1 MSSKRKEKKRKK
13 LQDNIWPT
21 KLPSITTAE
30 QDVKIWS
37 LDNTF
42 KKARERER
50 EKKACSSEAF
60 SYSLAELFLAPQHIC
75 SHTPSI
81 AFRHLHPNSARFSYA
96 TEGAFFI
103 SAQLSSDAVRFRRIS
118 LESATQLVSDYSL
131 TMPTLLCLY
140 PCYHDPISVSDQ
152 GCMYWLH
159 CCIALIS
166 WSNCLSIAHAWSV
179 IPYMGSW

>member
-1 MSSKRKEKKRKK
+1 MYWSFKDDVCVFLFVCFLDVFFLFFITGKQSINGRNLGTPLGSDGYLYKRSECLLSSRWVGIIHGR
-13 LQDNIWPT
+13 
-21 KLPSITTAE
+21 
-30 QDVKIWS
+30 
-37 LDNTF
+37 
-42 KKARERER
+42 
-50 EKKACSSEAF
+50 
-60 SYSLAELFLAPQHIC
+60 

-81 AFRHLHPNSARFSYA
+81 AFRHLPPNSARFSYA

-118 LESATQLVSDYSL
+118 LESATQVVSDYSL